1 MNAMIRRP
9 RDARPVYG
17 RLDHYQYQPK
27 APLATGRVEGGVGG
41 GGVTPPRAYRIR
53 PYKYDNKML
62 CGSGSPGCSHRVGN
76 SAIIENMRRAF
87 HARKSEME

>member
-1 MNAMIRRP
+1 LCLPPA
-9 RDARPVYG
+9 G
-17 RLDHYQYQPK
+17 L
-27 APLATGRVEGGVGG
+27 
-41 GGVTPPRAYRIR
+41 TPNP

>member
-27 APLATGRVEGGVGG
+27 APLATGRVEGGVG
-41 GGVTPPRAYRIR
+41 AYAIR